1 MFLSHF
7 KVRGVSN
14 QCFVPCFFSW
24 LRLSILLIRI
34 AKHLTMSGSR
44 YSSPMRL
51 PVDFDETLF
60 HPAEPHRPVCGI
72 CESDLGAD
80 CYHLSWPF
88 YSSCCGRF
96 LCWDCFYD
104 KSDDDIIVFSPRDD
118 YPDTGCSGHNWTYDH
133 SSQDNFQRDRLYH
146 LHQNHL
152 NILSMACLS
161 RVCPFPNCNRR
172 LLDSHPETDLF
183 AAHEIRLYQLSSR
196 LSARAKT
203 GYCNPCPFLD
213 TDGTAF
219 ASYLIYWVSQK

>member
-14 QCFVPCFFSW
+14 QCFVPWFFSW
-24 LRLSILLIRI
+24 LCLSILLIRI

-72 CESDLGAD
+72 CKSDLGAD

-133 SSQDNFQRDRLYH
+133 SSQDNSTIFIRTTSTFFLWVVFPGCVPSPTAIGGSSIVTLKLICSLLMRFVSISFLLVSRLE
-146 LHQNHL
+146 
-152 NILSMACLS
+152 
-161 RVCPFPNCNRR
+161 RR
-172 LLDSHPETDLF
+172 LVTVIPVLF
-183 AAHEIRLYQLSSR
+183 
-196 LSARAKT
+196 
-203 GYCNPCPFLD
+203 
-213 TDGTAF
+213 
-219 ASYLIYWVSQK
+219 